1 MCSMNLLEVV
11 PGRDIGKLHVL
22 KKVGNLDGEE
32 CFLCRDEKGRNI
44 QFVESEI
51 IAQAGEGLEVVAEE
65 VVEETPPA
73 DEDQDNEE
81 TPPDG
86 EPEEEVPGGAS
97 VEMTEETTEESVL
110 ESLMS
115 KPIED
120 LEGQEIVTIL
130 IGVYGDNPPDD
141 LTVEELRH
149 RLEIAG
155 KPEDPEEGESKENS
169 EEKSEEEKKEAPKTS
184 ILKKVANAVTGKD
197 KKGGK

>member
-22 KKVGNLDGEE
+22 KKVGNVNGEE

-51 IAQAGEGLEVVAEE
+51 IAQAGEGPEVVEEE

-73 DEDQDNEE
+73 DESQDKKE
-81 TPPDG
+81 
-86 EPEEEVPGGAS
+86 S
-97 VEMTEETTEESVL
+97 TEESVL
-110 ESLMS
+110 ESLMN

-130 IGVYGDNPPDD
+130 IGVYDDNPPDD

-149 RLEIAG
+149 RLAGAG
-155 KPEDPEEGESKENS
+155 KPEGSKEGESKENS
-169 EEKSEEEKKEAPKTS
+169 EVKPEEKKKEEPKKS
-184 ILKKVANAVTGKD
+184 IIDKVFKKNTG
-197 KKGGK
+197 KGGK